1 MTTQIRL
8 LLALLPLAGYFALLG
23 MLHAGRRPKIVAGP
37 ADFGCLALGLGGLIA
52 FGPLGGLIVDTVFPR
67 PNLPAWLAMA
77 SLVGLLA
84 MMGAS
89 RARTRFVVYNVSGQ
103 ALTDAIGRVMEAIA
117 GPVTATLHGYE
128 DAKGRRGV
136 TVEIGPI
143 LGWGI
148 VSAHGEAPEA
158 LIDAVRSA
166 LKARLDTPRRIRSSL
181 VALWFALAGVTL
193 AVLFIATTLM
203 TRDEVRAA
211 VRKIGG

>member
-1 MTTQIRL
+1 MTTTTRL
-8 LLALLPLAGYFALLG
+8 LLALLPLAGYFGLLG
-23 MLHAGRRPKIVAGP
+23 VLYSGRRPHVVAGP
-37 ADFGCLALGLGGLIA
+37 VDFGCLAFGLGGLIA
-52 FGPLGGLIVDTVFPR
+52 FGPLGGLIVNIVFPR

-103 ALTDAIGRVMEAIA
+103 ALTDAIGRVMEAVA

-158 LIDAVRSA
+158 LIDAVRPA
-166 LKARLDTPRRIRSSL
+166 LKARLDAPRRIRFSL
-181 VALWFALAGVTL
+181 VALWYGLAGTTL
-193 AVLFIATTLM
+193 TVLYIATILM
-203 TRDEVRAA
+203 ARADIRAA

>member
-8 LLALLPLAGYFALLG
+8 LLALLPLAGYFAVLG
-23 MLHAGRRPKIVAGP
+23 MLHAGRRPRVVAGP

-52 FGPLGGLIVDTVFPR
+52 FGPLGGLIVNTVFPK

-89 RARTRFVVYNVSGQ
+89 RARTRFVVYNVDGQ

-117 GPVTATLHGYE
+117 APVTATLHGYE

-166 LKARLDTPRRIRSSL
+166 LRARLDAPRRIRSSL
-181 VALWFALAGVTL
+181 VTLWFGLAGATL
-193 AVLFIATTLM
+193 AVLFIASTLM
-203 TRDEVRAA
+203 TRAEIRAA